1 MPDALAVVDRQEGVL
16 DDCVRLASVLDATRT
31 LLGGARAAGVPVV
44 WVQHEGPGLE
54 QGSGGWALALRAA
67 DHLVF

>member
-1 MPDALAVVDRQEGVL
+1 MPDALVVVDRQEGVL
-16 DDCVRLASVLDATRT
+16 DDCVRLASVPDATRT

-54 QGSGGWALALRAA
+54 QGSAGWALALRAA
-67 DHLVF
+67 DHLAF